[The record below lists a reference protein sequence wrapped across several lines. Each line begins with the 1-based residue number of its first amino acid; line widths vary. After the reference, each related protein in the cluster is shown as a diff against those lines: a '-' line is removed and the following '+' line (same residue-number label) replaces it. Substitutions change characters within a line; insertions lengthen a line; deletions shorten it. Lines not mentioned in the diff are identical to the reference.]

1 MAKKKKKNQ
10 VLVVPPLSLPSLKLN
25 EQCLSLATCSWSF
38 YRTVERG
45 VIARTERFPQ
55 AGRARSRGSGRKSW
69 VKREWK
75 QVVTQSSASSL
86 DSRTS
91 NPTSK
96 PNWWSHKKGWITVCC
111 RQTADVSELQS
122 AKGLLSFF
130 FPLPFGRCTGLPDL
144 TSQTRNWTWALAIQR
159 KLRILT
165 TRPPRNSPE
174 MPFLFCFPI
183 SCLGDLYPSYPQQTV
198 QGTWVTD

>member
-1 MAKKKKKNQ
+1 MAKKKKKIKS
-10 VLVVPPLSLPSLKLN
+10 LLSPLSLSLRLILN
-25 EQCLSLATCSWSF
+25 EQCLSLATCLWSF

-45 VIARTERFPQ
+45 VIARTKRFPQ
-55 AGRARSRGSGRKSW
+55 AGRARSRGNGRKSW

-91 NPTSK
+91 SLTSK

-122 AKGLLSFF
+122 AKGLLFF
-130 FPLPFGRCTGLPDL
+130 FPPSFWSLHWFAISHFPDQEL
-144 TSQTRNWTWALAIQR
+144 NL
-159 KLRILT
+159 
-165 TRPPRNSPE
+165 SPGNPE
-174 MPFLFCFPI
+174 KAQNPNH
-183 SCLGDLYPSYPQQTV
+183 
-198 QGTWVTD
+198 